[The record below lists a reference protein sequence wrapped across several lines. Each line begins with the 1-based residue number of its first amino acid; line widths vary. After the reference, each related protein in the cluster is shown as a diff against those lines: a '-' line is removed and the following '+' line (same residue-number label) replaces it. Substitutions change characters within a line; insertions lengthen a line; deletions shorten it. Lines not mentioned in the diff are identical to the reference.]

1 MIRGGLTETAGEGA
15 VDRIPA
21 RRWRRAGGLR
31 PERHASSMPH
41 LTAPISVSL
50 LGVGAWILGVT
61 DLRPSGIGLYGL
73 LASANLWFVL
83 AFALLAAGFLVEL
96 RASARSWVL
105 GMQLVAL
112 IVAIHASVPIIFDA
126 PEYAWVYK
134 HLGIISAFSTYGH
147 ITDPTNIY
155 QQWPA
160 LFAGVAAISSL
171 AHVPAL
177 SFAAWAPLAFELAD
191 ALLLVAIFRLIT
203 PERRVAWLAILLYEG
218 LVSWV
223 GQDYLSPQA
232 FSYLLWLA
240 MVLIILRWLRGTPAV
255 TGGRLARLRA
265 PLIAGLP
272 APEQTTRMM
281 RAVAVA
287 LLAVIYFAIVAA
299 HQLTPYLALAG
310 VGALAVLDLVRPRW
324 LWALLAVIALGY
336 LAPHY
341 GLISQNFG
349 GLFSGGTPIDNASG
363 AHGTHHPGAEATT
376 ALIVRALAAAMWLGT
391 VAALAIRRKALGRV
405 ILPAALAFSPFV
417 VLFVQSYGGEAIYR
431 VFLFSAP
438 WCALLISSALLELR
452 FPRRLPIRWPLTACV
467 CIAVLFAGLQ
477 GLYGPV
483 RVDAF
488 TPNEVAASQWLYAHA
503 ARGSLIM
510 LPVDNFPALEAADY
524 NDFDIEVM
532 PSDPQQGVAW
542 LNEGDIPAVK
552 QWITSL
558 GHETGYIV
566 ISRSMAASAD
576 YFGAPKGYD
585 QLVRSI
591 STSLGGSV
599 VYRNTNATIYRVN
612 VD

>member
-1 MIRGGLTETAGEGA
+1 MIRGGLAETAVEGA
-15 VDRIPA
+15 AKRIPA
-21 RRWRRAGGLR
+21 RRWRRAGVLA
-31 PERHASSMPH
+31 PEQQASSVTP
-41 LTAPISVSL
+41 LAASVSVSL
-50 LGVGAWILGVT
+50 LGIGAWILGVT

-73 LASANLWFVL
+73 LASADLWFVL
-83 AFALLAAGFLVEL
+83 GFALLAAGFLLEL
-96 RASARSWVL
+96 RASARNWVL
-105 GMQLVAL
+105 GLQLVAL
-112 IVAIHASVPIIFDA
+112 IVAIHASVPIIFKA

-134 HLGIISAFSTYGH
+134 HVGIISAFSTYGH

-160 LFAGVAAISSL
+160 LFAGVGAISSL

-265 PLIAGLP
+265 PVFAGLP
-272 APEQTTRMM
+272 APQQTTKIM

-349 GLFSGGTPIDNASG
+349 GLFSGGTPIENASG
-363 AHGTHHPGAEATT
+363 AHGTYHPGAEATT
-376 ALIVRALAAAMWLGT
+376 ALIVRALAAAMWLG
-391 VAALAIRRKALGRV
+391 ALASLAIRRKALGRV

-438 WCALLISSALLELR
+438 WCAILIASALLELR

-477 GLYGPV
+477 GGRGQPV
-483 RVDAF
+483 ALRTRGTGLSD
-488 TPNEVAASQWLYAHA
+488 HA
-503 ARGSLIM
+503 AGRQ
-510 LPVDNFPALEAADY
+510 LPC
-524 NDFDIEVM
+524 
-532 PSDPQQGVAW
+532 
-542 LNEGDIPAVK
+542 
-552 QWITSL
+552 T
-558 GHETGYIV
+558 
-566 ISRSMAASAD
+566 RS
-576 YFGAPKGYD
+576 
-585 QLVRSI
+585 
-591 STSLGGSV
+591 GGLQ
-599 VYRNTNATIYRVN
+599 RLRH
-612 VD
+612 

>member
-1 MIRGGLTETAGEGA
+1 M
-15 VDRIPA
+15 
-21 RRWRRAGGLR
+21 
-31 PERHASSMPH
+31 
-41 LTAPISVSL
+41 
-50 LGVGAWILGVT
+50 LG
-61 DLRPSGIGLYGL
+61 
-73 LASANLWFVL
+73 
-83 AFALLAAGFLVEL
+83 FALLAAGFLLEL
-96 RASARSWVL
+96 RASARNWVL
-105 GMQLVAL
+105 GLQLVAL
-112 IVAIHASVPIIFDA
+112 IVAIHASVPIIFKA

-134 HLGIISAFSTYGH
+134 HVGIISAFSTYGH

-240 MVLIILRWLRGTPAV
+240 MVLIILRWLRGTPAF

-272 APEQTTRMM
+272 APQQTTKIM

-376 ALIVRALAAAMWLGT
+376 ALIVRALAAAMWLG
-391 VAALAIRRKALGRV
+391 ALASVAIRRKALGRV

-431 VFLFSAP
+431 VFLFSA
-438 WCALLISSALLELR
+438 
-452 FPRRLPIRWPLTACV
+452 
-467 CIAVLFAGLQ
+467 
-477 GLYGPV
+477 
-483 RVDAF
+483 
-488 TPNEVAASQWLYAHA
+488 
-503 ARGSLIM
+503 RGW
-510 LPVDNFPALEAADY
+510 AD
-524 NDFDIEVM
+524 
-532 PSDPQQGVAW
+532 SG
-542 LNEGDIPAVK
+542 
-552 QWITSL
+552 
-558 GHETGYIV
+558 
-566 ISRSMAASAD
+566 
-576 YFGAPKGYD
+576 
-585 QLVRSI
+585 
-591 STSLGGSV
+591 
-599 VYRNTNATIYRVN
+599 
-612 VD
+612 